1 MAVTNDRE
9 VDQGGPAM
17 HGGDMQR
24 RQLTGGGALV
34 ANGLDEHAREVQHDK
49 VKVVVHVA
57 TAMGAWSSK
66 DAGSSELEL
75 C

>member
-1 MAVTNDRE
+1 
-9 VDQGGPAM
+9 
-17 HGGDMQR
+17 
-24 RQLTGGGALV
+24 
-34 ANGLDEHAREVQHDK
+34 